1 MLPAGSG
8 VAEVSRRDVDK
19 GTAIRNVLQYLNLS
33 LSDSYA
39 FGDGANDIGMFEAVG
54 HPIAMANA
62 SDDVKRQA
70 EYICESVYDNGVA
83 KELKRLFL

>member
-1 MLPAGSG
+1 
-8 VAEVSRRDVDK
+8 
-19 GTAIRNVLQYLNLS
+19 
-33 LSDSYA
+33 
-39 FGDGANDIGMFEAVG
+39 MFEAVG